1 MTNNSTFTIDR
12 TAGGEVDIHGGSI
25 QHSNRQTVEHQTPTS
40 STADSKS
47 GRLVNV
53 ISREKGRAVPASE
66 ARDHDLVEFG
76 GGKYAVRT
84 LLARGDLIRDQDG
97 ALRFA
102 GEAEKAGRQ
111 AERVAAEKASQ
122 QPAAA
127 PEAVSGDVEQV
138 ITEVATTANPS
149 DVMSVISAVSKGEE
163 PSENAL
169 GLIASRMGVEPE
181 QVSEKMATIRAAF
194 EQQALKSVSSFGM
207 EQDIMAW
214 GYANAPELMQRA
226 IRQHATQRTTAGYQA
241 VAKQFVE
248 NLDRIDP
255 EAVLQA
261 ELPQGWTAKQTKGGR
276 VVLVSPQGREHSWQA
291 LAKSG
296 RLTVSRRK

>member
-1 MTNNSTFTIDR
+1 
-12 TAGGEVDIHGGSI
+12 
-25 QHSNRQTVEHQTPTS
+25 
-40 STADSKS
+40 
-47 GRLVNV
+47 
-53 ISREKGRAVPASE
+53 
-66 ARDHDLVEFG
+66 
-76 GGKYAVRT
+76 
-84 LLARGDLIRDQDG
+84 
-97 ALRFA
+97 
-102 GEAEKAGRQ
+102 
-111 AERVAAEKASQ
+111 
-122 QPAAA
+122 
-127 PEAVSGDVEQV
+127 
-138 ITEVATTANPS
+138 
-149 DVMSVISAVSKGEE
+149 
-163 PSENAL
+163 
-169 GLIASRMGVEPE
+169 
-181 QVSEKMATIRAAF
+181 
-194 EQQALKSVSSFGM
+194 
-207 EQDIMAW
+207 MAW